1 MKIVYLSN
9 SIGKKSNGGS
19 SLSGLRFLEL
29 LQHKFGHITLV
40 TDEWR
45 SPPCSTAL
53 RTVKLATADLVRH
66 GWSIKQLAKVVII
79 AAVNFA
85 RKKSIQIDAENEDVL
100 LIVNSF
106 TTLVEKVEIK
116 TRGKVTKVCVV
127 RGDTTSFQ
135 YQPWGEAQEYL
146 ARPKQFLNYFDAI
159 IYVSKTI
166 LHNWIANGINIPH
179 WYLPNSIDEMEV
191 ARVKASTVT
200 DTRIRLGMNSD
211 SLQIVVV
218 GSIQERK
225 GQDLFA
231 TIADK
236 LFDMIPKVEVHFVGV
251 VSAPSGGDRIVQ
263 SLKNVGRGC
272 YIIHGHKDN
281 ALEYVHAADIVVST
295 SKSEAF
301 PRTVAEYLAMGRPV
315 ISTRVAGA
323 DEMIEHGRNGWLIG
337 IDDSDGLVDGI
348 RMLTNNVD
356 IRVSFGK
363 EAEATYQRLY
373 SSVRQQERF
382 DEIFDQIISL

>member
-29 LQHKFGHITLV
+29 LEHKFGHITLV

-53 RTVKLATADLVRH
+53 RTVELATTDLVRH
-66 GWSIKQLAKVVII
+66 GWSLKQIAKIFII
-79 AAVNFA
+79 TAVNFT
-85 RKKSIQIDAENEDVL
+85 RKKIIEIDAKNEDVL
-100 LIVNSF
+100 LIANSF
-106 TTLVEKVEIK
+106 TTLIDKVRIK
-116 TRGKVTKVCVV
+116 TTGKIIKACVV
-127 RGDTTSFQ
+127 RGDTTSFL
-135 YQPWGEAQEYL
+135 YQPWGDAQEYL
-146 ARPKQFLNYFDAI
+146 ERPKQFLNRFDAI

-166 LHNWIANGINIPH
+166 LNNWIANGINIPH
-179 WYLPNSIDEMEV
+179 WYLPNSIDDIEV
-191 ARVKASTVT
+191 VRIKESTVT

-211 SLQIVVV
+211 NLKIVVV

-231 TIADK
+231 TIANK
-236 LFDMIPKVEVHFVGV
+236 LFAMTTKVEVHFVGV
-251 VSAPSGGDRIVQ
+251 VSAPSGGDRIVE
-263 SLKNVGRGC
+263 SLKNAGRGC

-315 ISTRVAGA
+315 ISTCVAGA
-323 DEMIEHGRNGWLIG
+323 DEMIEHGRNGLLIG
-337 IDDSDGLVDGI
+337 IDDSEGLVEGI
-348 RMLTNNVD
+348 RMLANNAE

-363 EAEATYQRLY
+363 EAEVTYQRLY

-382 DEIFDQIISL
+382 EEILDQIISS